1 MNQSLSFIRDLG
13 KHREASVLAMLAAV
27 AIYLSFASD
36 YFLEP
41 RNLLNVGR
49 QASVVAIVALGQ
61 ALVIIARGIDLIGLS
76 AVVGAVLMRDTG
88 SETIGLVGG
97 LATGLACGVVN
108 GLLYT
113 RFRINPFIA
122 TLGTLSI
129 ARGIALLMTGGIPV
143 PFGGFAEFVG
153 AGRIHNIPVSFLL
166 MIVLAIIVHIFAVRT
181 VTGREIYAIGDNPK
195 ASRLAGVNIHYIR
208 LFVFAL
214 CGLLAGLGG
223 LILAGNLASADP
235 NLGMGYELDVIAA
248 VILGGTAL
256 SGGRGSI
263 IGVIIG
269 ALLMALLNNAFVL
282 LGISAYWQVV
292 TQGLVAFVLLG
303 ISAYWQV
310 VTKGLVIIFAVGLDG
325 LQRRGDDD

>member
-61 ALVIIARGIDLIGLS
+61 ALVIIARGIDLSVGSVIGLS

-129 ARGIALLMTGGIPV
+129 ARGIALLITGGIPV

-195 ASRLAGVNIHYIR
+195 ASRLAGVNIHHIR

-292 TQGLVAFVLLG
+292 T
-303 ISAYWQV
+303 
-310 VTKGLVIIFAVGLDG
+310 KGLVIIFAVGLDG

>member
-1 MNQSLSFIRDLG
+1 LGGLSYIRELSR
-13 KHREASVLAMLAAV
+13 HRETSVLVMLVAV
-27 AIYLSFASD
+27 AIYLAFASD

-61 ALVIIARGIDLIGLS
+61 ALVIIARGIDLSVGSVIGLS
-76 AVVGAVLMRDTG
+76 AVVAAVLMRDTG
-88 SETIGLVGG
+88 SETIGLVAG
-97 LATGLACGVVN
+97 LATGLACGLFN

-122 TLGTLSI
+122 TLGTLSV

-143 PFGGFAEFVG
+143 TFGGLAEFIG
-153 AGRIHNIPVSFLL
+153 AGRILNIPVSLLL
-166 MIVLAIIVHIFAVRT
+166 MIALAIAVHVFASRT
-181 VTGREIYAIGDNPK
+181 ITGREIYAIGDNPK
-195 ASRLAGVNIHYIR
+195 AASLAGVNLKRTR
-208 LFVFAL
+208 LYVFAF
-214 CGLLAGLGG
+214 CGLLSGLGG

-263 IGVIIG
+263 MGVIIG
-269 ALLMALLNNAFVL
+269 ALLMALLNN
-282 LGISAYWQVV
+282 
-292 TQGLVAFVLLG
+292 AFVLLG

-325 LQRRGDDD
+325 LQRRAEEE

>member
-61 ALVIIARGIDLIGLS
+61 ALVIIARGIDLSVGSVIGLS

-195 ASRLAGVNIHYIR
+195 ASRLAGVNIHHIR

-292 TQGLVAFVLLG
+292 T
-303 ISAYWQV
+303 
-310 VTKGLVIIFAVGLDG
+310 KGLVIIFAVGLDG

>member
-1 MNQSLSFIRDLG
+1 MTMQSALTFARGLG
-13 KHREASVLAMLAAV
+13 RHREASVLAMLAVV
-27 AIYLSFASD
+27 ALYLTFASD

-61 ALVIIARGIDLIGLS
+61 ALVIIARGIDLSVGSVIGLS
-76 AVVGAVLMRDTG
+76 AVVAAVLMRDTG
-88 SETIGLVGG
+88 SETVGLLGG
-97 LATGLACGVVN
+97 ILTGLACGLAN

-113 RFRINPFIA
+113 RLKINPFIA

-143 PFGGFAEFVG
+143 SFGGFAELVG
-153 AGRIHNIPVSFLL
+153 AGRIFDIPVSFLL
-166 MIVLAIIVHIFAVRT
+166 MIVLAMIVHVFASRT

-195 ASRLAGVNIHYIR
+195 ASRLAGVNLRSTR

-263 IGVIIG
+263 LGVVIG
-269 ALLMALLNNAFVL
+269 ALLMALLNN
-282 LGISAYWQVV
+282 
-292 TQGLVAFVLLG
+292 AFVLLG

-325 LQRRGDDD
+325 LQRGGDDD